1 MKRNW
6 TRDELLI
13 CFNFY
18 CRTPFSKLDS
28 RNADV
33 IQLAKLINRTP
44 GAVAMKAVNFAS
56 FDPAHQKR
64 GVRGLRHAGP
74 TAEKIWKEFNAVPNQ
89 LAQESEEAALRLGG
103 LVIEPLEEQVEIP
116 SGPTEKDL
124 IRPMRLVQD
133 FFRRSVKASYR
144 FTCAFCG
151 LNIPAL
157 LTASHIIPWKASV
170 ELRADPRNGLCL
182 CALHDRAFDRGLMAV
197 DADHRMVL
205 SSRMKLKAEISL
217 HKAAFL
223 DLSGREI
230 ILPEKFMPDPKSL
243 HYHFSSIFG

>member
-1 MKRNW
+1 MYFTPHTALFERQIGCIIAVHPTMCTAYHAKYFAYELTKR
-6 TRDELLI
+6 
-13 CFNFY
+13 C
-18 CRTPFSKLDS
+18 
-28 RNADV
+28 
-33 IQLAKLINRTP
+33 
-44 GAVAMKAVNFAS
+44 AS
-56 FDPAHQKR
+56 EVF
-64 GVRGLRHAGP
+64 
-74 TAEKIWKEFNAVPNQ
+74 VP
-89 LAQESEEAALRLGG
+89 ERLFVT
-103 LVIEPLEEQVEIP
+103 VIEPPQEEIEIP

-151 LNIPAL
+151 LNIPTL

-197 DADHRMVL
+197 DSDRRTVL
-205 SSRMKLKAEISL
+205 SSRLKLKAEVSL

-223 DLSGREI
+223 DLKGREI
-230 ILPEKFMPDPKSL
+230 ILPEKFMPDSKSL
-243 HYHFSSIFG
+243 HYHFNSIFR